1 MNATKINMSSS
12 PSNLNLMKLKTQ
24 TKATLGNKISPK
36 VIKLLLCLGDYVN
49 ALILMTT
56 FAGSMKVEY
65 YSFRL
70 QSY

>member
-12 PSNLNLMKLKTQ
+12 PSNLNFMKLKTQ